1 MHTCTPKRVKYENHM
16 TYKLVS
22 ILLGRLSPGT
32 HPAGMCMHSYVDTQ
46 GVNSFVLWMLA
57 FHLWHHVCCTLPRWY
72 DWTLELLNE
81 LMKFHKQKTNSFCL
95 FVQHKCAM
103 CPRMVLVSP
112 LFSPTLVSNCAVF
125 ELKVV
130 WIPTTRPRY
139 SSGLQ
144 FNNSIAYLSLLEFRS
159 TPLPPHHLHL
169 HQKMSSFVTM
179 QTDIEIV
186 ISLFAD
192 ISGALLMGSNS
203 LIMCQKQ
210 PVMFRLHRRRATLAL
225 GCRYQ
230 LLEHVSKDTNTFPL
244 TKTRMKRDIN

>member
-1 MHTCTPKRVKYENHM
+1 
-16 TYKLVS
+16 
-22 ILLGRLSPGT
+22 
-32 HPAGMCMHSYVDTQ
+32 MCMHSYVDTQ

-57 FHLWHHVCCTLPRWY
+57 FHLWHHACYTLPRWY
-72 DWTLELLNE
+72 DGTLELLNE

-112 LFSPTLVSNCAVF
+112 PFLPTLVSTVQYLNSKLFRFQPPGHDNLLGCSSAIQ
-125 ELKVV
+125 LHV
-130 WIPTTRPRY
+130 WVCW
-139 SSGLQ
+139 SSG
-144 FNNSIAYLSLLEFRS
+144 AHPSLPI
-159 TPLPPHHLHL
+159 TYIYA
-169 HQKMSSFVTM
+169 KMSSFVTM
-179 QTDIEIV
+179 ETEIEIV

-225 GCRYQ
+225 NCRYQ
-230 LLEHVSKDTNTFPL
+230 LLEHVSKATNTFPL
-244 TKTRMKRDIN
+244 TKTLMKCDIN